1 MSRNFFL
8 NSEARMEGIEKKV
21 LNLEKKALEELR
33 KIWRKVFVEEAPRNS
48 KKYLIPRLAYRLQ
61 EKAYGE
67 ISRKGAK
74 RLKSLADRL
83 EQGKRISSDKLPA
96 VGTEWILERGE
107 ETHAVMVTD
116 KGLIYREEFFTSLSA
131 VAGKIMGMSYN
142 GPLLF
147 GMRDKKV
154 S

>member
-1 MSRNFFL
+1 
-8 NSEARMEGIEKKV
+8 MEEEIEKKV
-21 LNLEKKALEELR
+21 MNLEKKTLEELK
-33 KIWRKVFVEEAPRNS
+33 KIWKKVYGKEAPRYS
-48 KKYLIPRLAYRLQ
+48 KKYLIPRLAYRMQ

-67 ISRKGAK
+67 MSRKGAK
-74 RLKSLADRL
+74 RLEYLADRL
-83 EQGKRISSDKLPA
+83 EKGKRISSDKLP
-96 VGTEWILERGE
+96 VEGTELILERGE

-147 GMRDKKV
+147 GMRDKNG

>member
-1 MSRNFFL
+1 
-8 NSEARMEGIEKKV
+8 MEEEIEKKV
-21 LNLEKKALEELR
+21 MNLERKPLGELR
-33 KIWRKVFVEEAPRNS
+33 KTLKKVFGEEAPRYS
-48 KKYLIPRLAYRLQ
+48 KKYLIPRLAYRMQ

-67 ISRKGAK
+67 ISRKGLK
-74 RLKSLADRL
+74 RLKYLADRL
-83 EQGKRISSDKLPA
+83 EKEKRISSDKLPVA
-96 VGTEWILERGE
+96 GTELILERGE

-116 KGLIYREEFFTSLSA
+116 KGLIYKEEFYTLLSA

-147 GMRDKKV
+147 GMRDKNG

>member
-1 MSRNFFL
+1 
-8 NSEARMEGIEKKV
+8 MEKEIEKKV
-21 LNLEKKALEELR
+21 MNLEKKPLGEMR
-33 KIWRKVFVEEAPRNS
+33 KIWKKVYGEEAPRHS

-61 EKAYGE
+61 EKVHGE

-74 RLKSLADRL
+74 RLEYLADRL
-83 EQGKRISSDKLPA
+83 EKGKRISSDKLP
-96 VGTEWILERGE
+96 VEGTELILERGE

-147 GMRDKKV
+147 GMRDKNEN
-154 S
+154 

>member
-1 MSRNFFL
+1 
-8 NSEARMEGIEKKV
+8 MEEETEKKV
-21 LNLEKKALEELR
+21 MNLEKKTLEELR
-33 KIWRKVFVEEAPRNS
+33 RMWKKVFGEEAPKHS
-48 KKYLIPRLAYRLQ
+48 KKYLIPRLAYRMQ

-67 ISRKGAK
+67 ISRKGLK
-74 RLKSLADRL
+74 RLDYLADRL
-83 EQGKRISSDKLPA
+83 EKGKRISSDKLPVA
-96 VGTEWILERGE
+96 GTELILERGK

-116 KGLIYREEFFTSLSA
+116 KGLIYKEEFFTSLSA

-147 GMRDKKV
+147 GMREKNG

>member
-1 MSRNFFL
+1 
-8 NSEARMEGIEKKV
+8 MEEETEKKV
-21 LNLEKKALEELR
+21 GNLGNKPLEELK
-33 KIWRKVFVEEAPRNS
+33 KIWKKVFWEEAPRYS
-48 KKYLIPRLAYRLQ
+48 KKYLIPRLAYRMQ

-67 ISRKGAK
+67 MSRKGTK
-74 RLKSLADRL
+74 RLEYLADRL
-83 EQGKRISSDKLPA
+83 EKGKRISSDKLP
-96 VGTEWILERGE
+96 VEGTELILERGE

-116 KGLIYREEFFTSLSA
+116 KGLIYREEFYTSLSA

-147 GMRDKKV
+147 GLRDKNG

>member
-1 MSRNFFL
+1 
-8 NSEARMEGIEKKV
+8 MEKEIEKKV
-21 LNLEKKALEELR
+21 MNLEKKPLGEMR
-33 KIWRKVFVEEAPRNS
+33 KIWKKVYGEEAPRYS
-48 KKYLIPRLAYRLQ
+48 KKYLIPRLAYRMQ

-67 ISRKGAK
+67 MSRKGAK
-74 RLKSLADRL
+74 RLEYLADRL
-83 EQGKRISSDKLPA
+83 EKGKRISSDKLP
-96 VGTEWILERGE
+96 VEGTELILERGE

-147 GMRDKKV
+147 GMRDKEKEC
-154 S
+154 

>member
-1 MSRNFFL
+1 
-8 NSEARMEGIEKKV
+8 MEEETEKKV
-21 LNLEKKALEELR
+21 MNLERKPLDELR
-33 KIWRKVFVEEAPRNS
+33 KVWKKVYGEEAPRYS
-48 KKYLIPRLAYRLQ
+48 KKYLIPRLAYRMQ

-67 ISRKGAK
+67 MSRKGTK
-74 RLKSLADRL
+74 RLEYLADRI
-83 EQGKRISSDKLPA
+83 EKGKRISSDKLP
-96 VGTEWILERGE
+96 VEGTELILERGE

-116 KGLIYREEFFTSLSA
+116 KGLIYREEFYTSLSA

-147 GMRDKKV
+147 GMRDKNG

>member
-1 MSRNFFL
+1 
-8 NSEARMEGIEKKV
+8 MEKEIEKKV
-21 LNLEKKALEELR
+21 RSLGNKPLEELKKMWKR
-33 KIWRKVFVEEAPRNS
+33 VFGKEAPRYS
-48 KKYLIPRLAYRLQ
+48 KKYLIPRLAYRIQ

-67 ISRKGAK
+67 MSRKGLK
-74 RLKSLADRL
+74 RLEYLADRL
-83 EQGKRISSDKLPA
+83 EKGKRISSDKLPVA
-96 VGTEWILERGE
+96 GTELILERGE

-147 GMRDKKV
+147 GMRDKNG

>member
-1 MSRNFFL
+1 
-8 NSEARMEGIEKKV
+8 MEEEIEKKV
-21 LNLEKKALEELR
+21 MNLEKKTLEELK
-33 KIWRKVFVEEAPRNS
+33 KIWKKVYGKEAPRYS
-48 KKYLIPRLAYRLQ
+48 KKYLIPRLAYRMQ

-67 ISRKGAK
+67 MSRKGLK
-74 RLKSLADRL
+74 RLEYLADRL
-83 EQGKRISSDKLPA
+83 EKGKRISSDKLPVA
-96 VGTEWILERGE
+96 GTELILERGE
-107 ETHAVMVTD
+107 EMHAVMVTD

-147 GMRDKKV
+147 GMREKNG

>member
-1 MSRNFFL
+1 
-8 NSEARMEGIEKKV
+8 MEEETEKKV
-21 LNLEKKALEELR
+21 MNLEKKTLEELR
-33 KIWRKVFVEEAPRNS
+33 RMWKKVFGEEAPKHS
-48 KKYLIPRLAYRLQ
+48 KKYLIPRLAYRMQ

-67 ISRKGAK
+67 MSRKGTK
-74 RLKSLADRL
+74 RLEYLADRL
-83 EQGKRISSDKLPA
+83 EKGKRISSDKLP
-96 VGTEWILERGE
+96 VEGTELILERGE

-147 GMRDKKV
+147 GMRDKNG